1 MFSPQPRSI
10 PQALES
16 TIQNKVCL
24 APSPCILTFILQ
36 FPQIYKSMNDSKA
49 VPRRQQQRCHKRRT
63 KKLLSEYL
71 RLKSPMNMRCPPKTQ
86 FAPPAKSHEPAP
98 ITLIINTEDIAMGN
112 TKERVL
118 SVDRK
123 DRKDTFLD
131 LLSRVEIEHCQ
142 TTHLDILDKVTASV
156 ISTKRTR
163 YGGFI
168 SPMKLNNK
176 LRMRM
181 EA

>member
-1 MFSPQPRSI
+1 
-10 PQALES
+10 
-16 TIQNKVCL
+16 
-24 APSPCILTFILQ
+24 
-36 FPQIYKSMNDSKA
+36 
-49 VPRRQQQRCHKRRT
+49 
-63 KKLLSEYL
+63 
-71 RLKSPMNMRCPPKTQ
+71 MNMRCPPKTQ

-98 ITLIINTEDIAMGN
+98 ITLIVNTEDIAMGN
-112 TKERVL
+112 AKERVL
-118 SVDRK
+118 SV